1 MRLSRGTTRAYDSVK
16 QHSQPRPASGAT
28 TWQTSRSRSAT
39 SASFTKTVTE
49 ADIVAFAEVTGDN
62 QPLHLDDA
70 FAAKTRFKKRIAHG
84 MLSAGF
90 ISAVLGTKLAPDNV
104 VVYLSQQMRFR
115 LPVDIGDTITAEAE
129 VTAVDAEKRIV
140 TVRTDCT
147 NQNGEAVVK
156 GEATVLLDP
165 GVNGS

>member
-1 MRLSRGTTRAYDSVK
+1 MSEFPLKIGDK
-16 QHSQPRPASGAT
+16 ASL
-28 TWQTSRSRSAT
+28 
-39 SASFTKTVTE
+39 TKTVSD
-49 ADIVAFAEVTGDN
+49 ADVVAFARVTGDD
-62 QPLHLDDA
+62 QLLHLDDA

-90 ISAVLGTKLAPDNV
+90 ISAVLGTKLAPNNV

-115 LPVDIGDTITAEAE
+115 LPVGIGDTITAEAE
-129 VTAVDAEKRIV
+129 VTAIDAEKRIV
-140 TVRTDCT
+140 TVRTDCL

-165 GVNGS
+165 GVR

>member
-1 MRLSRGTTRAYDSVK
+1 MSDITIQVGDKA
-16 QHSQPRPASGAT
+16 A
-28 TWQTSRSRSAT
+28 
-39 SASFTKTVTE
+39 FTKTVSQD
-49 ADIVAFAEVTGDN
+49 DIVAFAKATGDD

-70 FAAKTRFKKRIAHG
+70 FAAKTRFGKRIAHG

-90 ISAVLGTKLAPDNV
+90 ISAVLGTKLAPNNV

-115 LPVDIGDTITAEAE
+115 LPVAIGDTITAEAE
-129 VTAVDAEKRIV
+129 VTAIDAEKRIV
-140 TVRTDCT
+140 TVRSDCL

-165 GVNGS
+165 LP